1 MKIECVKITYKS
13 STFSTEKR
21 TLEIVDET
29 IRALTDSNDPA
40 VYLFANK
47 QLEEL
52 RRFDHLIVDRK
63 QKNVHKGLAE
73 YFLKQATDKI
83 QLLATTYSTAKKM
96 FSGLRPLFKKTEAY
110 KGNNIFFMGVD
121 QEVFQAV
128 LRDAAMKP
136 VEEFRPTLQED
147 RTCIIEAKHE
157 QDFGEREYGLLTYLE
172 RRYRA
177 KPERTNAVKKH
188 YVGNSRAV
196 RITRMMILA
205 AADTDVPVLIIGDT
219 GTGKEVVAR
228 QIHEQSKR
236 KNELFQPVNCGSIP
250 RELLELEL
258 FGCEADTLQ
267 KGYPLKKGLWEKA
280 GHGTLFLDEIGD
292 MSLDHQVRIL
302 RALGEGTIRRVGGTK
317 DIKVHARVLAATN
330 RNLFSMVQAKTFRED
345 LYYRLR
351 GFFIR
356 TPTLRNHPEDIPA
369 IAQHL
374 WQKITGKPQAR
385 LSAEILAGLG
395 RYSWPGNVRE
405 LKMVLTNLYALF
417 QSDNPSPANL
427 QEIFHLEGQVNVTT
441 DCTQEVS
448 LDEMQIQRAHCLR
461 HLNRTYEVF
470 HACRHKLRAQ
480 MDDEAEPGIS
490 TASLRDSLNFLH
502 HEVEQLCAQP
512 LYFHKNSVFSAVYDF
527 KGKIVYLR
535 SLLQKDQQDAI
546 AYITSDMI
554 GAIDKILSLVF
565 QEIEVVMAEG

>member
-13 STFSTEKR
+13 TSFSSEKC
-21 TLEIVDET
+21 TLGIVDES

-40 VYLFANK
+40 VYLFAND

-52 RRFDHLIVDRK
+52 RQFDHIIVDRK

-73 YFLKQATDKI
+73 YFLKQTTDKI

-96 FSGLRPLFKKTEAY
+96 FSGLRPLFKRIETY
-110 KGNNIFFMGVD
+110 KGKSIFFMGVD

-128 LRDAAMKP
+128 LRDAAMTP
-136 VEEFRPTLQED
+136 VEEFRPAHRED
-147 RTCIIEAKHE
+147 RTCLVEAKHE
-157 QDFGEREYGLLTYLE
+157 QAFGEREYGLLTYLE
-172 RRYRA
+172 RRYRET
-177 KPERTNAVKKH
+177 PDRTNAVKEH

-196 RITRMMILA
+196 RITRMMTLA
-205 AADTDVPVLIIGDT
+205 AADADVPVLIIGDT

-228 QIHEQSKR
+228 QIHEQSQR

-258 FGCEADTLQ
+258 FGCEADALQ
-267 KGYPLKKGLWEKA
+267 KGYPLKQGLWEKT

-317 DIKVHARVLAATN
+317 DIPVHARVLAATN

-374 WQKITGKPQAR
+374 WQKITEKPQSC
-385 LSAEILAGLG
+385 LSPEILAGLG

-417 QSDNPSPANL
+417 QSDDPTPSNL

-441 DCTQEVS
+441 DCTQEIS

-470 HACRHKLRAQ
+470 HACRHKLHTQ
-480 MDDEAEPGIS
+480 MDGEEEPRTS

-535 SLLQKDQQDAI
+535 SLLQRDQQDAI
-546 AYITSDMI
+546 AYIASDMT
-554 GAIDKILSLVF
+554 GAIDNILALVF